1 MDAVGSCIKELRES
15 KSLSQSDLAI
25 YLGISQPLLSQIE
38 AGNRN
43 LNLTLLDKL
52 CYLFGCTNSYILGED
67 DSYSDIRFAFRS
79 KNAAVE
85 DLDCVAAINKMILN
99 LRFLN
104 KLNAEKDL
112 NQE

>member
-1 MDAVGSCIKELRES
+1 MGTVGSRIKELRES
-15 KSLSQSDLAI
+15 KALSQSDLAI
-25 YLGISQPLLSQIE
+25 YLGISQSLLSQIE

-52 CYLFGCTNSYILGED
+52 CSLFGCTNSYILGED
-67 DSYSDIRFAFRS
+67 DHYSDIRFAFRS

-85 DLDCVAAINKMILN
+85 DLDCVAAINKIILN

-104 KLNAEKDL
+104 KINAEKDY
-112 NQE
+112 NQ